1 MIDLNNNSLDQ
12 KPLLNTE
19 QIFKHI
25 SDYQIYSYYLNDE
38 IELTRPICSPLR
50 TDNVPSFTFF
60 RHSYKNLIYWK
71 DHSTGDYGDCFNFVS
86 SMFGL
91 SFRQSLIKIAKDFDL
106 DLAYREEDA
115 QGITVLR
122 RSIPSPRIVAM
133 PKRYELGVKIQP
145 FTLADKEYWSK
156 YNISSE
162 DLAKYNVFSISMIF
176 SGGRV
181 IGRYKND
188 NPIYAYLFYKD
199 GMYTWK
205 IYKPK
210 EVDKRFK
217 WMSNTNRSI
226 LQGWD
231 QMPETGEIL
240 LINKALKDVMV
251 ANKLGYA
258 GVAMQSESQMIKP
271 VVMEELQRRFK
282 HIFILQDFDLAG
294 VKNANKHYKKYGIIP
309 IFLQEFKT
317 RSNGFKDVSDYVKK
331 AGMKEA
337 KETLDR
343 IINKYIHI

>member
-1 MIDLNNNSLDQ
+1 MIDLNNAALDQ
-12 KPLLNTE
+12 KPLLNIE
-19 QIFKHI
+19 EIFKHI
-25 SDYQIYSYYLNDE
+25 TDYQIYSYYLTE
-38 IELTRPICSPLR
+38 ELELTRPMCSPLR

-71 DHSTGDYGDCFNFVS
+71 DHSTGDYGDCFNFVA

-91 SFRQSLIKIAKDFDL
+91 SFRQALIKIAKDFSL
-106 DLAYREEDA
+106 DLSYKEEDA

-122 RSIPSPRIVAM
+122 RSVPKHKTVVM

-145 FTLADKEYWSK
+145 FTNTDKEYWSR
-156 YNISSE
+156 YGISSQ
-162 DLAKYNVFSISMIF
+162 DLKRYNVFSVSVIF

-181 IGRYKND
+181 IGRYKKD

-199 GMYTWK
+199 GTYTWK

-210 EVDKRFK
+210 ETDKRFK

-251 ANKLGYA
+251 ANKLGYI

-271 VVMEELQRRFK
+271 VVMEELKRRFK

-294 VKNANKHYKKYGIIP
+294 VKNANKHYKEYGITP
-309 IFLQEFKT
+309 IFLQGFKT
-317 RSNGFKDVSDYVKK
+317 RSNGFKDVSDCVKL
-331 AGMKEA
+331 AGQAKA
-337 KETLDR
+337 KEMLNS
-343 IINKYIHI
+343 IIKRYL